1 METFNRILTEH
12 TDLYPADIKY
22 HQPGDLKCVSQ
33 HENDCF
39 MSKPNGRFKQSTL
52 SVRKSTRATL
62 FFRGML
68 GLQGQHESSDILAF
82 LRMLVAGTFY
92 WNGAG

>member
-1 METFNRILTEH
+1 
-12 TDLYPADIKY
+12 
-22 HQPGDLKCVSQ
+22 
-33 HENDCF
+33 
-39 MSKPNGRFKQSTL
+39 
-52 SVRKSTRATL
+52 
-62 FFRGML
+62 ML